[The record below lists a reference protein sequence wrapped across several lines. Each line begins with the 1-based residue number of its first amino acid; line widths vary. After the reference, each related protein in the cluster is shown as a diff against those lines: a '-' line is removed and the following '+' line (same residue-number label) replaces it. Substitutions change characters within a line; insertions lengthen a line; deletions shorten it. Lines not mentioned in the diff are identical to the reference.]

1 MLGLPAVSKREVLA
15 SMFLQGMLTNEH
27 SYKLRSREDMVEE
40 AIYMADLLLA
50 ALAKSK
56 P

>member
-15 SMFLQGMLTNEH
+15 AMFVQGLLAGNQRFH
-27 SYKLRSREDMVEE
+27 SQERAIEE
-40 AIYMADLLLA
+40 AIKLADLLILA
-50 ALAKSK
+50 LNKSK